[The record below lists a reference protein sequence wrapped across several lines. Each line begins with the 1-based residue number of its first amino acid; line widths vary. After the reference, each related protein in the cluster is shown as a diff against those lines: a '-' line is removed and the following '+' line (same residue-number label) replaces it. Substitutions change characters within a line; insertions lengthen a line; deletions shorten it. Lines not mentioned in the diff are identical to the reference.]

1 ALGDHQVTNYAAEVE
16 ARTIGAVRYAPT
28 LRPERTWDLDY
39 EALPGNTSFPIGPN
53 ESFMVYYDGGPPSF
67 NGTQDPGTAKPPL
80 ENVPPRTEWGFG
92 EDPHG
97 FPRRALDANL
107 HIKSFYEN
115 GTIDSCEATS
125 PSPGDAYCYANGWD
139 GVTGL

>member
-1 ALGDHQVTNYAAEVE
+1 MVKVAGMGVLSAMAIGLLMMIFHQASST
-16 ARTIGAVRYAPT
+16 
-28 LRPERTWDLDY
+28 
-39 EALPGNTSFPIGPN
+39 
-53 ESFMVYYDGGPPSF
+53 F